1 MPKEEIHVSVF
12 VVVEKDGDGFHA
24 YAPALKGLHVDGET
38 EDQAEENAKEA
49 IDVYLQSL
57 LQHNEPLP
65 VGDGLTVLRRKVTRQ
80 TWLKNVTTTTQWP
93 LPNPSGINSEIAL
106 QTT

>member
-1 MPKEEIHVSVF
+1 MTGKEEIHVSVF

-38 EDQAEENAKEA
+38 EDQALENAKEA

-57 LQHNEPLP
+57 QKHNEPLP
-65 VGDGLTVLRRKVTRQ
+65 AGDGMTVLRRRATRQ
-80 TWLKNVTTTTQWP
+80 TWLKNVTTQWP
-93 LPNPSGINSEIAL
+93 LPNPSGINSEISL
-106 QTT
+106 QTI